1 MPQCFLRWCS
11 KVRTKEEY
19 NRLIE
24 EAKKHDSLYYVDAKP
39 LITDFEYDRLIKSI
53 EGVERDHPE
62 WIHSDSPTQKVSS
75 DIQTGFKQVEHSR
88 PMLSL
93 MNTYSEEELSEFV
106 KRMEKHLGE
115 TDFSFTTELKVDGIA
130 VAIRYEKGVFVQ
142 AVTRGDGKK
151 GDDVTENVR
160 TIRDLPHQLK
170 GSKIP
175 AVLEIRGEIFLPLAV
190 FHKLNQ
196 EKEEAGEDVY
206 ANPRNAAAGSL
217 KLLDPNE
224 TKERELSILIYDVV
238 DGDSERQSE
247 IADYLKSFG
256 LPVFSNKQRALCKNV
271 TEIMEFAKGI
281 EVERRKFA
289 FEIDGIVIK
298 LDDIAKREEVGFTG
312 KSPRWAVA
320 YKFAPEQAITKIEDI
335 TVQVGRTGVLTP
347 VAELTPVKLAG
358 STIARA
364 TLHNQDE
371 IDRKDIR
378 IGDTV
383 IIEKGGDVIPK
394 VVSVDLS
401 KRAESS
407 CKWHMP
413 KECPSCQS
421 KVVHIEGEVAVR
433 CVNPTCGA
441 QNLKRIVFFAAKNAM
456 DIDHL
461 GERVIEKLVG
471 AGFVK
476 RISDIYRLSE
486 SQLIE
491 LEGFKEKSVKNVLES
506 IEKSKKTTLARFIFA
521 LGIKHIGQIAA
532 ETIADTV
539 SDIDGFLA
547 LTEEKLLAI
556 NGVGIIVAKS
566 LIDFLHS
573 DANRAEIQELLQL
586 GVLPKGRKKIDHPFN
601 GKTFVLTG
609 TLKAYG
615 RSEAAELI
623 KERGGKVSA
632 SVGPSTDYLVA
643 GEEAGSKL
651 DKAKK
656 LGIQILDEEAFV
668 SLL

>member
-1 MPQCFLRWCS
+1 M
-11 KVRTKEEY
+11 RTKEEY
-19 NRLIE
+19 NRLVE
-24 EAKKHDSLYYVDAKP
+24 EVKKHDSLYYVDAKP
-39 LITDFEYDRLIKSI
+39 VITDFEYDRLIKSI
-53 EGVERDHPE
+53 EGVEREHPE

-75 DIQTGFKQVEHSR
+75 DLQTGFKQVEHSR

-93 MNTYSEEELSEFV
+93 MNTYSEEELSEFI
-106 KRMEKHLGE
+106 KRVEKNLEGV
-115 TDFSFTTELKVDGIA
+115 DFAFTTELKVDGIA
-130 VAIRYEKGVFVQ
+130 VSVRYEKGQFVR

-160 TIRDLPHQLK
+160 TIRNLPHILK
-170 GSKIP
+170 GSHIP
-175 AVLEIRGEIFLPLAV
+175 EELEVRGEIFLPVAV

-196 EKEEAGEDVY
+196 EKEDAGEDVY

-217 KLLDPNE
+217 KLLDPNQ

-238 DGDSERQSE
+238 DGDLEKQSQ
-247 IADYLKSFG
+247 IPDYLKSLG
-256 LPVFSNKQRALCKNV
+256 LPVFSTKQRALCKNV
-271 TEIMEFAKGI
+271 AEIMDFARKI
-281 EVERRKFA
+281 EEERPKFP

-298 LDDIAKREEVGFTG
+298 LDDLEKREEVGFTG

-320 YKFAPEQAITKIEDI
+320 YKFAPEQAITRIEAI
-335 TVQVGRTGVLTP
+335 TIQVGRTGVLTP

-394 VVSVDLS
+394 VVSVDET
-401 KRAESS
+401 KRLASS
-407 CKWHMP
+407 IKWEMP
-413 KECPSCQS
+413 KECPSCQG
-421 KVVHIEGEVAVR
+421 KVSHVEGEVAVR
-433 CVNPTCGA
+433 CLNPACPA
-441 QNLKRIVFFAAKNAM
+441 QNLKRIIFFAAKNAM

-461 GERVIEKLVG
+461 GEKVIEKLVA
-471 AGFVK
+471 AGYVK
-476 RISDIYRLSE
+476 KLSDIYRLTE

-491 LEGFKEKSVKNVLES
+491 LEGFKEKSVQNVLQS
-506 IEKSKKTTLARFIFA
+506 IEKSKQTTLARFIFA

-532 ETIADTV
+532 ETLADTV
-539 SDIDGFLA
+539 SDIQGFLD

-556 NGVGIIVAKS
+556 NGIGTVVAQS
-566 LIDFLHS
+566 LVEFLS
-573 DANRAEIQELLQL
+573 NSANLQEIEELLQL
-586 GVLPKGRKKIDHPFN
+586 GVSPQGRKKIDHPFN

-609 TLKAYG
+609 TLKTYG
-615 RSEAAELI
+615 RSQAAELI
-623 KERGGKVSA
+623 KERGGKVSS
-632 SVGPSTDYLVA
+632 SVGPSTHFLVA

-656 LGIQILDEEAFV
+656 LGIQILDETTFV
-668 SLL
+668 SLLL